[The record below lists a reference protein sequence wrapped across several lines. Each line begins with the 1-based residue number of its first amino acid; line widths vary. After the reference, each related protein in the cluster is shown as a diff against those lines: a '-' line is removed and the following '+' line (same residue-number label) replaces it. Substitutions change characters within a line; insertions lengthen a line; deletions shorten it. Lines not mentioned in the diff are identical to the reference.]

1 MTGLI
6 SMLVRLLA
14 LVGKELVEAVRR
26 PGAIV
31 SLILGP
37 FLIMAVFGFGY
48 SGERRPLET
57 MIVIPPESGL
67 PTDLALYQELAGG
80 GMHVVGVVPDRA
92 PADAGL
98 AAGTLDVAIV
108 GPDDPEAEF
117 LAGRQS
123 VFQVVINAVDPVVF
137 NYAGFLAHNL
147 SSEVNREILRQAAEQ
162 GEGVAAEAGLIETG
176 DTPLAVVAEPTRAEL
191 RNVAPVTP
199 GVVAFY
205 APAVLALIIQHLAV
219 TLIAMS
225 MVKERTSGIMEMY
238 RVAPVNAWEILA
250 GKLFAYLFIGGVIAI
265 VTLGLMRVGFN
276 VPMLGD
282 PWLLFA
288 SVVLVLVAS
297 LGVGLAIA
305 VVSDSERQA
314 VQLSLLMLLASVFF
328 SGFVLAID
336 EFNIAVRSMAHVLPV
351 THGIRLI
358 QDIMLRGSI
367 THVWQVGMLGLIA
380 ALMLLFAW
388 IGLRRG
394 MTKLV

>member
-6 SMLVRLLA
+6 SLFVRLLA
-14 LVGKELVEAVRR
+14 LVGKELVEAIRR

-57 MIVIPPESGL
+57 MVVIPPESGL
-67 PTDLALYQELAGG
+67 PTDQAEYQELAGG
-80 GMHVVGVVPDRA
+80 GMHIVGVVPDRA
-92 PADAGL
+92 AADAGL

-108 GPDDPEAEF
+108 APDDPEAEF
-117 LAGRQS
+117 RAGRQS
-123 VFQVVINAVDPVVF
+123 IFQVVINVVDPVAY
-137 NYAGFLAHNL
+137 NYAGFLANNL
-147 SSEVNREILRQAAEQ
+147 SSEVNRAILKQAAER
-162 GEGVAAEAGLIETG
+162 GEGVASDAGLIETG
-176 DTPLAVVAEPTRAEL
+176 STPLAVVAEPTRAEV
-191 RNVAPVTP
+191 RNLAPVTP

-219 TLIAMS
+219 TLVALS

-265 VTLGLMRVGFN
+265 LTLGLMRVGFN

-282 PWLLFA
+282 PVLLF
-288 SVVLVLVAS
+288 VMIVLVLVAS
-297 LGVGLAIA
+297 LGLGLAIA
-305 VVSDSERQA
+305 VISDSERQA
-314 VQLSLLMLLASVFF
+314 VQLSLLVLLASVFF
-328 SGFVLAID
+328 SGFVLSID
-336 EFNIAVRSMAHVLPV
+336 EFNMAVRSMAHVLPV

-367 THVWQVGMLGLIA
+367 TQLWQVGMLGLIA
-380 ALMLLFAW
+380 GLMLVFSW

-394 MTKLV
+394 MTRLV